1 MVNNNYIFMED
12 GRLIDANLIH
22 FEQTEVLNTLENN
35 TMKSSPAKIISTVG
49 SESVID
55 TGLRAVS
62 SPSDK

>member
-1 MVNNNYIFMED
+1 MED

-49 SESVID
+49 S
-55 TGLRAVS
+55 
-62 SPSDK
+62 